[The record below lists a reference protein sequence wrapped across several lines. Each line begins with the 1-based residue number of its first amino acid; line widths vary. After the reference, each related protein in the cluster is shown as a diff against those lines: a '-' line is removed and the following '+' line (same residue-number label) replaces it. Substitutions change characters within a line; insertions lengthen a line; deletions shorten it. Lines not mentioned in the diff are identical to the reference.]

1 MVVGGL
7 ILHSLAPPPS
17 LGPTAASRR
26 AGHDATDA
34 CALSVRLW
42 SYQKPHTPWMYD
54 IGMNLSFSKQL
65 QLAIDL
71 GTDLSGGY
79 VIVLGPTCCF

>member
-1 MVVGGL
+1 M
-7 ILHSLAPPPS
+7 
-17 LGPTAASRR
+17 
-26 AGHDATDA
+26 
-34 CALSVRLW
+34 SVRLW

-71 GTDLSGGY
+71 RTHLSGGY